1 MAHALMRTASM
12 AIGKKAPSGSK
23 GNNKQ
28 VHRVVANTGG
38 GRRHTMLP
46 QNIQPRDSVLS
57 NGSSDRSS
65 SVSDEALLA
74 SPAMHMPD
82 SYGNGLFG

>member
-1 MAHALMRTASM
+1 MAHALIRTASM

-23 GNNKQ
+23 GNSKLQ
-28 VHRVVANTGG
+28 VHRVVANPGG

-46 QNIQPRDSVLS
+46 QNPQPRDSVLS

-65 SVSDEALLA
+65 SVSDEALLV
-74 SPAMHMPD
+74 SPTIHMPG
-82 SYGNGLFG
+82 SYGNG

>member
-1 MAHALMRTASM
+1 MAHALIRTASM

-23 GNNKQ
+23 GNNKLQ
-28 VHRVVANTGG
+28 VKVVAHTRG

-46 QNIQPRDSVLS
+46 QKTQPRDSVLS

-74 SPAMHMPD
+74 SPAMHMPG
-82 SYGNGLFG
+82 SYGDGLFG